1 MSGNGSK
8 IKDSRKQIPDH
19 CLEKAQNKVKENLV
33 FRLHQKGPGI
43 FASKHEVFGVVAE
56 EYKEVLDALH
66 KGDTQEMYSELND
79 LAVACILGMA
89 CIDSKLMDW

>member
-1 MSGNGSK
+1 
-8 IKDSRKQIPDH
+8 
-19 CLEKAQNKVKENLV
+19 
-33 FRLHQKGPGI
+33 
-43 FASKHEVFGVVAE
+43 VFGVVAE